1 MFFFLFFEIL
11 IFWAIREGGEV
22 VKPQKLHL
30 PQVTLL
36 RWLTLL
42 ASLTVTVEAAQLA
55 YANKTKECI
64 TSQKLGSWYFWQIAN
79 SFHSKGKSAM
89 RLLFNGP

>member
-42 ASLTVTVEAAQLA
+42 ASLTVTVEVAQLA

-79 SFHSKGKSAM
+79 SVLSKGKSAM